1 MSVAKGA
8 GSETGQVGRPVQPI
22 GLFGGSFNPPHLAH
36 LALARLAI
44 ERLGLAQVLW
54 MPAGQPWQKA
64 GQEVSHGPHRAAMV
78 AELIAG
84 EPGFVL
90 DEREIHR
97 SGPSYTLE
105 TVRQLQAEHP
115 GAEIVL
121 IIGQDQYAR
130 LHTWHGAAELLAAVT
145 LAVAGREGQ
154 SPEPSQGQRGHHGC
168 RQNGRRQ
175 GPSHPPQGRRARD
188 HRGRAGQRQEGHQVG
203 LQSAAQGRCC
213 QGRCQDRH
221 GAPRRPACRHQVGT
235 GQSGA
240 QGGPS
245 SSGQSPRQDGCSQ
258 SRDGDCGQAGPQAQ
272 GLTAT
277 LRRPR

>member
-1 MSVAKGA
+1 MTEPEGPADP
-8 GSETGQVGRPVQPI
+8 TGLEDGPVQPI

-36 LALARLAI
+36 LALARLAF

-54 MPAGQPWQKA
+54 TPAGQPWQKA

-78 AELIAG
+78 AELITG

-90 DEREIHR
+90 DEREIQR
-97 SGPSYTLE
+97 CGPSYTLV

-154 SPEPSQGQRGHHGC
+154 APEPSEVLAGLPHRIMPLPLPRLDISSTQI
-168 RQNGRRQ
+168 
-175 GPSHPPQGRRARD
+175 RARVK
-188 HRGRAGQRQEGHQVG
+188 AGEPVDS
-203 LQSAAQGRCC
+203 L
-213 QGRCQDRH
+213 
-221 GAPRRPACRHQVGT
+221 VGT
-235 GQSGA
+235 RVA
-240 QGGPS
+240 RYIDHHHLYQGTP
-245 SSGQSPRQDGCSQ
+245 
-258 SRDGDCGQAGPQAQ
+258 
-272 GLTAT
+272 
-277 LRRPR
+277 

>member
-115 GAEIVL
+115 GAEIVSV
-121 IIGQDQYAR
+121 GTTAAAKTAAAKAPATR
-130 LHTWHGAAELLAAVT
+130 RKAAEPVTTVVVLASGKKVTKSASKAPLKAAAAKVAAKTGTARPAARPAATKSAPAKAAPKAAPQAAAKAPAKTAARKAVT
-145 LAVAGREGQ
+145 VTAGKLAPKRKA
-154 SPEPSQGQRGHHGC
+154 
-168 RQNGRRQ
+168 
-175 GPSHPPQGRRARD
+175 
-188 HRGRAGQRQEGHQVG
+188 
-203 LQSAAQGRCC
+203 
-213 QGRCQDRH
+213 
-221 GAPRRPACRHQVGT
+221 
-235 GQSGA
+235 
-240 QGGPS
+240 
-245 SSGQSPRQDGCSQ
+245 
-258 SRDGDCGQAGPQAQ
+258 
-272 GLTAT
+272 
-277 LRRPR
+277 